1 MTGILN
7 YGMGNLVS
15 IKNALSFIEEETLII
30 NRSVDYDKIDRLIIP
45 GVGSFADAMNN
56 ICERKLFEATK
67 IYISENKPVLG
78 ICLGLQLLC
87 KIGYEDGI
95 TNGFSHFNAKVC
107 KFDLQGQLRI
117 PHIGWNGV
125 NVKKEHPI
133 LYGVKTSVDFYFLH
147 SYHVIS
153 ELDVISTTKYG
164 YDFPSILA
172 KKNVIGIQFHPEKSQ
187 KQGLRILKNFVDYK
201 C

>member
-1 MTGILN
+1 MEW
-7 YGMGNLVS
+7 NLVS

-67 IYISENKPVLG
+67 IYISENNHLG
-78 ICLGLQLLC
+78 NLWVFNFYVKL
-87 KIGYEDGI
+87 DMNGI

-125 NVKKEHPI
+125 NVKK
-133 LYGVKTSVDFYFLH
+133 
-147 SYHVIS
+147 
-153 ELDVISTTKYG
+153 
-164 YDFPSILA
+164 
-172 KKNVIGIQFHPEKSQ
+172 NIQFFME
-187 KQGLRILKNFVDYK
+187 
-201 C
+201 